1 MKKLFTLLLSIAMVA
16 TTACESD
23 DNNGTPDNGLPA
35 GYVYADSNTAIIDGV
50 ITQGMLFFG
59 TSTVTTIASG
69 EVYTDTKANFELVS
83 DGQGKARILMHET
96 RFAAAMPALEME
108 VPGVPYTGVS
118 SAIALAATSVVP
130 EIKGTPYERYTMTAL
145 TGPVANT
152 NFTLSFTCAG
162 TFQVTY
168 QGRLII
174 KG

>member
-1 MKKLFTLLLSIAMVA
+1 MKKLFTLLLSIAIVA

-23 DNNGTPDNGLPA
+23 DNGTPDNGLPT
-35 GYVYADSNTAIIDGV
+35 GYVYADSNTAITDGA

-83 DGQGKARILMHET
+83 DGQGKVRILMHET

-108 VPGVPYTGVS
+108 VPGVPYTGLESV
-118 SAIALAATSVVP
+118 IALTTASVVP

-145 TGPVANT
+145 TGMVGNT
-152 NFTLSFTCAG
+152 VFDLSFTCAEA
-162 TFQVTY
+162 FQVTY